1 MIHVLVVLLL
11 LAIWL
16 YCLLDVLRTD
26 ESELKHLSKRAWFA
40 VAFFGFLIGS
50 VLWLLE
56 GRNRRSR
63 VHSGAPQ
70 MPPPPAGGRP
80 VGPDDDPEFLRELE
94 RRLREG
100 DA

>member
-1 MIHVLVVLLL
+1 MLVVLLL

-40 VAFFGFLIGS
+40 VVFFGFLLGS

-56 GRNRRSR
+56 GRGRRSR
-63 VHSGAPQ
+63 FRSGAAQ
-70 MPPPPAGGRP
+70 MPPPAAGDRP